1 MPVLN
6 VSQLP
11 RETESPSSL
20 SSDFSPKVGIE
31 KMKSEV
37 VLMVLIFRFNPMYR
51 MVSVKALVFKPS
63 PKKKRGGPKGPRSED
78 SIKIPVLTQKDKI
91 SNISRKGNLQ
101 NLQFYLLPQLL
112 LPSPARQ
119 MWWRQ
124 SIGGGGN
131 TAFHVSVLTLGSLSS
146 SQPIG

>member
-20 SSDFSPKVGIE
+20 SSDFSPEVGIE

-37 VLMVLIFRFNPMYR
+37 VLMVRIFRFNPMYR

-63 PKKKRGGPKGPRSED
+63 PKKKKRAQR
-78 SIKIPVLTQKDKI
+78 
-91 SNISRKGNLQ
+91 
-101 NLQFYLLPQLL
+101 PQ
-112 LPSPARQ
+112 
-119 MWWRQ
+119 
-124 SIGGGGN
+124 I
-131 TAFHVSVLTLGSLSS
+131 
-146 SQPIG
+146 